1 MNIDE
6 IVFRNGVITVLE
18 SRKIEDFCQIFRIIL
33 HNSSSVARMREE
45 VEGEVRERWRGRGGD
60 LGEGK
65 EAEKRGK
72 NPELDN
78 PMKGWPP
85 LPVSSRTYS
94 SISYDQD

>member
-1 MNIDE
+1 
-6 IVFRNGVITVLE
+6 
-18 SRKIEDFCQIFRIIL
+18 
-33 HNSSSVARMREE
+33 MREE

-78 PMKGWPP
+78 PMKGCPP
-85 LPVSSRTYS
+85 PPCLIGTHLLFSPWCGVRDPIGLS
-94 SISYDQD
+94 